1 MATDPPSDPV
11 LEWVSWIASITVI
24 VLLAL
29 VVLLIL
35 ALGGYIDIMLH
46 HAVLSSSTTAH
57 HPHTLGIACRTIGQQ
72 TQPVAEAHALC
83 P

>member
-46 HAVLSSSTTAH
+46 HL
-57 HPHTLGIACRTIGQQ
+57 Q
-72 TQPVAEAHALC
+72 TW
-83 P
+83 